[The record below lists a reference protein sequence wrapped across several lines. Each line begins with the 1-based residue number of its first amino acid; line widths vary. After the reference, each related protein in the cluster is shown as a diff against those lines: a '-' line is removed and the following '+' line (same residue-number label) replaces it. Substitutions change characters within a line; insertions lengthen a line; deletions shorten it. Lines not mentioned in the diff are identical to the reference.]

1 MKKLQSFFL
10 SKIINKRVYDEYGDY
25 IGKLIDIYV
34 TSEDD
39 YPRAI
44 AYKIKKGRELA
55 NYEFKNISFYDDD
68 GKTIIKVV
76 GTRDIILRKYSY
88 LLSQHLLDK
97 QIIDINGKKMVKV
110 HDLRIGEIA
119 GEYKVIAVDTG
130 ALALSRRIGMENLLR
145 SIYKIFNKKIEDTLI
160 MWDSVESLEMVN
172 NNLKLSVSYQKLST
186 LHPADLADII
196 EDMNDSYRKLVFES
210 LDDDLAA
217 DTFEEIDL
225 EVKTEMLEEMT
236 SSKKAEIIYNM
247 SKDEAADILAQM
259 REEEVEEILSIMEE
273 RDAKDIRKL
282 MDYKEETAGSIM
294 NKDFISFNV
303 NITAEETIDL
313 LREIKPK
320 DEESYYIYIVDEKEQ
335 LKGAVSL
342 TDLIICTPE
351 AKLKDIMDK
360 DIVKVKDTD
369 HINEAVE
376 LAIKYDL
383 LSIPV
388 VEGENKLCGT
398 ISIDDIIEDVFAP
411 MWRKKVKIVTV

>member
-1 MKKLQSFFL
+1 
-10 SKIINKRVYDEYGDY
+10 
-25 IGKLIDIYV
+25 
-34 TSEDD
+34 
-39 YPRAI
+39 
-44 AYKIKKGRELA
+44 
-55 NYEFKNISFYDDD
+55 
-68 GKTIIKVV
+68 
-76 GTRDIILRKYSY
+76 
-88 LLSQHLLDK
+88 
-97 QIIDINGKKMVKV
+97 
-110 HDLRIGEIA
+110 
-119 GEYKVIAVDTG
+119 
-130 ALALSRRIGMENLLR
+130 
-145 SIYKIFNKKIEDTLI
+145 
-160 MWDSVESLEMVN
+160 
-172 NNLKLSVSYQKLST
+172 
-186 LHPADLADII
+186 
-196 EDMNDSYRKLVFES
+196 MNDSYRKLVFES

-259 REEEVEEILSIMEE
+259 KEEEVEQILSIMEE

-282 MDYKEETAGSIM
+282 MGYKEETAGSIM

-320 DEESYYIYIVDEKEQ
+320 DEEAYYIYIVDEKEQ
-335 LKGAVSL
+335 LKGAISL
-342 TDLIICTPE
+342 TDLIICTPG

-388 VEGENKLCGT
+388 IEGENKLCGT

-411 MWRKKVKIVTV
+411 MWRKKVKIVAV

>member
-1 MKKLQSFFL
+1 M
-10 SKIINKRVYDEYGDY
+10 
-25 IGKLIDIYV
+25 
-34 TSEDD
+34 
-39 YPRAI
+39 
-44 AYKIKKGRELA
+44 
-55 NYEFKNISFYDDD
+55 
-68 GKTIIKVV
+68 
-76 GTRDIILRKYSY
+76 
-88 LLSQHLLDK
+88 SQHLLNK

-130 ALALSRRIGMENLLR
+130 ALALSRRVGMENLLR
-145 SIYKIFNKKIEDTLI
+145 SIYKIFNKKIDDTLI

-259 REEEVEEILSIMEE
+259 KEEEVEEILSIMEE

-320 DEESYYIYIVDEKEQ
+320 DEEAYYIYIVDEKEQ
-335 LKGAVSL
+335 LKGAISL
-342 TDLIICTPE
+342 TDLIICTPG

-388 VEGENKLCGT
+388 IEGENKLCGT

-411 MWRKKVKIVTV
+411 MWRKKVKIVAV